1 MSGPTSRS
9 RSPELKDPVAP
20 GAEVGMRKVKA
31 ARRQTGQVRTKAKKL
46 YVDVTE
52 EIIMNPDALPDE
64 LRGWRRYRIEY
75 GGHAERLRT
84 RDSDLPPALGPS

>member
-1 MSGPTSRS
+1 
-9 RSPELKDPVAP
+9 
-20 GAEVGMRKVKA
+20 MRKVKA

-46 YVDVTE
+46 YDDVTE

-75 GGHAERLRT
+75 GGHAEKCVLET
-84 RDSDLPPALGPS
+84 PIYLPPWVRVERLERLLNS

>member
-1 MSGPTSRS
+1 
-9 RSPELKDPVAP
+9 
-20 GAEVGMRKVKA
+20 MRKVKA
-31 ARRQTGQVRTKAKKL
+31 ARRQTGQVRTKAMKL

-75 GGHAERLRT
+75 GGHAERCVLET
-84 RDSDLPPALGPS
+84 PIYLPPWVRVERLERLLNS

>member
-1 MSGPTSRS
+1 
-9 RSPELKDPVAP
+9 
-20 GAEVGMRKVKA
+20 MRKVKT
-31 ARRQTGQVRTKAKKL
+31 ARRQTGQVQTKAKQL

-75 GGHAERLRT
+75 GGHAERCVLET
-84 RDSDLPPALGPS
+84 PIYLPPWVRVERLERLLNS

>member
-1 MSGPTSRS
+1 
-9 RSPELKDPVAP
+9 
-20 GAEVGMRKVKA
+20 MRKVKA

-64 LRGWRRYRIEY
+64 LRGWRRYRIEH
-75 GGHAERLRT
+75 GGHAERCVLET
-84 RDSDLPPALGPS
+84 PIYLPPWVRVERLERLLNS

>member
-1 MSGPTSRS
+1 
-9 RSPELKDPVAP
+9 
-20 GAEVGMRKVKA
+20 MRKTKA
-31 ARRQTGQVRTKAKKL
+31 ARRQTGQVRTEAKKL

-75 GGHAERLRT
+75 GGHAERCVLENRIL
-84 RDSDLPPALGPS
+84 LPPHVRVERLEQLLNS